1 MKRINVHIIAFIF
14 STLFTLSIS
23 AQTWQS
29 GYVFMDNPL
38 SITQVKAV
46 DNYVSWGIGS
56 NGRLAGN
63 SWLFNFAQK
72 GGFLFRS
79 NNGGNSWSPAVT
91 PGVESQALQSI
102 AAVSLRQAWVATYE
116 LENRRPRIWRTLNGG
131 LNWQDVSP
139 EFQTR
144 SYISYIHFWTHM
156 SGIIIGDDPGD
167 GCFEIHI
174 TEDGGNT
181 WRRVPCANFR
191 GDTEGSRRIAFNKV
205 NVNNQGNIQ
214 FITHDLYEEGK
225 GGKVYESNNYGRRW
239 SVSETGMGQGSMV
252 AYRYAGFGLAVHNKS
267 KRDTLSCRV
276 MRTNAD
282 SGEWEDITP
291 KDSSFAFF
299 DLKYIP
305 GTFNLVATVRNNNN
319 RGPFKTILSEDDGT
333 TWRVL
338 DSLTPIMS
346 LDFVNDYTGYGGKYN
361 SGSGRTELYAFN
373 FKSLTD
379 TATSAATTEAR
390 RAALSTDGFSAAVS
404 PNPFDNELI
413 INMNVKKAGQ
423 VSINLFDITGRMVWS
438 KKSEAGVNSV
448 FSEKIETSSLSNGT
462 YILRILSND
471 QLIQHKLVKQ

>member
-1 MKRINVHIIAFIF
+1 MQ
-14 STLFTLSIS
+14 SLS
-23 AQTWQS
+23 
-29 GYVFMDNPL
+29 
-38 SITQVKAV
+38 
-46 DNYVSWGIGS
+46 
-56 NGRLAGN
+56 
-63 SWLFNFAQK
+63 
-72 GGFLFRS
+72 
-79 NNGGNSWSPAVT
+79 
-91 PGVESQALQSI
+91 
-102 AAVSLRQAWVATYE
+102 AVSLRQAWVATYE

-144 SYISYIHFWTHM
+144 SYISYIHFWTPS

-174 TEDGGNT
+174 TENGGNT
-181 WRRVPCANFR
+181 WQRVPCANFR
-191 GDTEGSRRIAFNKV
+191 GDTEGARRIAFNKV

-214 FITHDLYEEGK
+214 FITYDLYEEGK

-267 KRDTLSCRV
+267 KRDTLSCRI
-276 MRTNAD
+276 MRTNVD

-305 GTFNLVATVRNNNN
+305 GTFNLVATIRYNN
-319 RGPFKTILSEDDGT
+319 RLGAFNTILSEDDGT

-338 DSLTPIMS
+338 DSITPVMS
-346 LDFVNDYTGYGGKYN
+346 LDFVNEYAGYGGKFN
-361 SGSGRTELYAFN
+361 SGGGRSELYAFN
-373 FKSLTD
+373 FKSLSD
-379 TATSAATTEAR
+379 TASASAPAAAR
-390 RAALSTDGFSAAVS
+390 RATPLAEAFSAVVS

-413 INMNVKKAGQ
+413 ININAKKAGQ
-423 VSINLFDITGRMVWS
+423 VSLNLFDITGRLVWS
-438 KKSEAGVNSV
+438 KKSEASVNTT
-448 FSEKIETSSLSNGT
+448 FSEKIETNSLSSGT

-471 QLIQHKLVKQ
+471 QLIQQKLVKQ